1 MDYSEHTDQQ
11 LITMMRCG
19 DHLAYSEIYHR
30 YKRKLYLFG
39 FKRLGDKE
47 EVRDLLQDIFT
58 NLWVKREAINIT
70 ETLNAYLHTSVK
82 NKILDR
88 IASRQISNKYVES
101 FNAYTLSATNN
112 TDHLIRSKVL
122 QDLVDKEVSALPFK
136 MREVFELSRKTNYS
150 RKEIARELR
159 ISEETVKSR
168 MYMALKILKDKLK
181 FMVVF
186 ILVFYF
192 INFLCN

>member
-11 LITMMRCG
+11 LTALLRYG
-19 DHLAYSEIYHR
+19 DHLAYNEIYNR

-58 NLWVKREAINIT
+58 NLWLKHEAIIIT
-70 ETLNAYLHTSVK
+70 ETLNAYLHTAVK

-88 IASRQISNKYVES
+88 IASKRISSKHVES
-101 FNAYTLSATNN
+101 LNAYELSITNN
-112 TDHLIRSKVL
+112 TDHLIRSKVM
-122 QDLVDKEVSALPFK
+122 QELVDKEVSALPFK

-150 RKEIARELR
+150 RKEIAKELG

-168 MYMALKILKDKLK
+168 MYMALKILKAKLK
-181 FMVVF
+181 FMLVV
-186 ILVFYF
+186 ILF
-192 INFLCN
+192 

>member
-11 LITMMRCG
+11 LTVMLGDG

-70 ETLNAYLHTSVK
+70 ETLNAYLHTAVK

-88 IASRQISNKYVES
+88 IANKQISGRYIES
-101 FNAYTLSATNN
+101 FNAYELSVTNN

-122 QDLVDKEVSALPFK
+122 QELIDKEVSALPFK
-136 MREVFELSRKTNYS
+136 MRQVFELSRKTNYS
-150 RKEIARELR
+150 RKDIANELG

-181 FMVVF
+181 FMLVF
-186 ILVFYF
+186 IFF
-192 INFLCN
+192 